1 MVFVPRSNVNK
12 PAIIVEL
19 KWNKSADSAI
29 NQIKNRQYDESLKG
43 YSGEVVLVGVNYDAG
58 ITKARIH

>member
-1 MVFVPRSNVNK
+1 M
-12 PAIIVEL
+12 EL